1 MLQDALSAMGP
12 QSGHLVDLWRVMLG
26 MCVLVYVALMA
37 GLWMAMRRSPKD
49 GDESAPPTL
58 APDSRRSTVGIAIA
72 VVLSTAGLFVLII
85 ASIGTDRALARLP
98 LENALHIEL
107 TGHQWWWEARYD
119 ADRPSQMFTTANE
132 LHLPAGRPVIFTL
145 RSADVIHSFWVP
157 NLSGKKDLVPG
168 RTATLQLRADKP
180 GIYGAPCAEFCGLQH
195 ARMTLTVIV
204 DPPDRYDAWAERQ
217 RQGAPSPSEPLALR
231 GRDVLLG
238 STCAMCHTVSGTDAS
253 GKTGPDLTHVGSRA
267 RIGAGALPNTPDR
280 LAKWIANPSDFKPGA
295 NMPAHALAPDDLNAL
310 AAYLTSLK

>member
-1 MLQDALSAMGP
+1 MLQDALAAMGP
-12 QSGHLVDLWRVMLG
+12 QSGHLVELWRLMLG
-26 MCVLVYVALMA
+26 MCALVYVAVMA
-37 GLWMAMRRSPKD
+37 GLWIAMRRAPKD
-49 GDESAPPTL
+49 RDALAPPSL
-58 APDSRRSTVGIAIA
+58 EPGSRRSATGIAIA
-72 VVLSTAGLFVLII
+72 VALSTVGLFVLII

-119 ADRPSQMFTTANE
+119 ADKPSKMFSTANE

-168 RTATLQLRADKP
+168 RTATLHLRADQP
-180 GIYGAPCAEFCGLQH
+180 GTYGAPCAEFCGLQH
-195 ARMTLTVIV
+195 ARMVLTVV
-204 DPPDRYDAWAERQ
+204 VEPVERYEAWAGRQ
-217 RQGAPSPSEPLALR
+217 RQSAPAPGEPLAMR

-238 STCAMCHTVSGTDAS
+238 STCAMCHTVSGTEAS
-253 GKTGPDLTHVGSRA
+253 GKAGPDLTHVGSRL
-267 RIGAGALPNTPDR
+267 RIGAGVLPNTPDR

-295 NMPAHALAPDDLNAL
+295 NMPAHALVPDDLNAL